1 MGIIHLIIG
10 SGIIAILYGIF
21 TSISVISAD
30 TGNEKMQEIAKAIQ
44 EGASAYLARQ
54 YSTIALV
61 VPNIPRPDLLA
72 VNGPAAWLNMKN
84 RVLRNTLMNQT
95 MRVLILTG

>member
-1 MGIIHLIIG
+1 MEVIHLIIG

-30 TGNEKMQEIAKAIQ
+30 AGNEKMQEIAKAIQ

-61 VPNIPRPDLLA
+61 GIVIFYYFIFSAWFTSRGWIPYWRSHVWYGRLH
-72 VNGPAAWLNMKN
+72 
-84 RVLRNTLMNQT
+84 RN
-95 MRVLILTG
+95 VGFS

>member
-44 EGASAYLARQ
+44 
-54 YSTIALV
+54 
-61 VPNIPRPDLLA
+61 
-72 VNGPAAWLNMKN
+72 
-84 RVLRNTLMNQT
+84 
-95 MRVLILTG
+95 